1 MSHVESGDAPVGATL
16 ASPASPA
23 TRTGIPATAD
33 SGTARPAIHVA
44 GLTKRY
50 GSLLALND
58 VAFAVQPRESVALWG
73 PNGAGKTTVLRC
85 LLGLARCSGEVRIGD
100 LDPSRHGQQ
109 ARARIG
115 YVPQDLSLSPMTVS
129 EVTSYVARVKRAAPE
144 EGAERL
150 LQLGLA
156 AHDTKPVAALSGGMK
171 QRLALALALIGSPAV
186 LLLDEPTANLDARG
200 RADLLHL
207 LKRLKGEG
215 MTLVFSSH
223 RPEDILALADRVLL
237 LESGRLIGEK
247 TPAAFMRA
255 LGETSRMVLFLRNGH
270 VTEALSALADY
281 SVERTSDGKVLTVAV
296 QPHQKA
302 EVLDRLARAG
312 VDLEDFDVERLL
324 WTT

>member
-1 MSHVESGDAPVGATL
+1 V
-16 ASPASPA
+16 
-23 TRTGIPATAD
+23 
-33 SGTARPAIHVA
+33 
-44 GLTKRY
+44 
-50 GSLLALND
+50 LALDEVAFD
-58 VAFAVQPRESVALWG
+58 VAPRESVALWG

-85 LLGLARCSGEVRIGD
+85 LLGLARYRGEVRIGEV
-100 LDPSRHGQQ
+100 DPARHGRE
-109 ARARIG
+109 ARAQIG
-115 YVPQDLSLSPMTVS
+115 YVPQDLPLSPMTVT
-129 EVTSYVARVKRAAPE
+129 EVTSYVARLKRAAPE
-144 EGAERL
+144 EGAARL
-150 LQLGLA
+150 AQLGLTD
-156 AHDTKPVAALSGGMK
+156 HVDKPVAALSGGMK
-171 QRLALALALIGSPAV
+171 QRLALALALIGAPPV

-237 LESGRLIGEK
+237 LEQGRLVAEK
-247 TPAAFMRA
+247 TPAAFMRT

-270 VTEALSALADY
+270 VDEALGALADY
-281 SVERTSDGKVLTVAV
+281 NVERTSDGKVLTVAV

-302 EVLDRLARAG
+302 DVLERLARAG

>member
-1 MSHVESGDAPVGATL
+1 MSHAESRSAAT
-16 ASPASPA
+16 PAL
-23 TRTGIPATAD
+23 
-33 SGTARPAIHVA
+33 HVA

-50 GSLLALND
+50 GTVLALDD
-58 VAFAVQPRESVALWG
+58 VTFTVAPQESVALWG

-85 LLGLARCSGEVRIGD
+85 LLGLARYRGEVRIGD
-100 LDPSRHGQQ
+100 VDPSRHGQQ

-115 YVPQDLSLSPMTVS
+115 YVPQDLPLSPMTVA
-129 EVTSYVARVKRAAPE
+129 EVTAYVARLKRAAPE

-150 LQLGLA
+150 AQLGLGE
-156 AHDTKPVAALSGGMK
+156 HTDKPVAALSGGMK
-171 QRLALALALIGSPAV
+171 QRLALALALIGAPAV

-207 LKRLKGEG
+207 LKRLKTEG

-223 RPEDILALADRVLL
+223 RPEDILALADRVIVLDR
-237 LESGRLIGEK
+237 GRLVEEK

-270 VTEALSALADY
+270 VNEALSALADY
-281 SVERTSDGKVLTVAV
+281 SVERTTDGKVLTVAV